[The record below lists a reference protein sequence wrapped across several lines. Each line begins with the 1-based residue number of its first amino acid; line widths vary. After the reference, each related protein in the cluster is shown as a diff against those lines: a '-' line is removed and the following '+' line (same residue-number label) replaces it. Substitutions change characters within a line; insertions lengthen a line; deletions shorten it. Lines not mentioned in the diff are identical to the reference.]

1 VLGVEQGDGEMF
13 ARATFGEAPPERVD
27 EMIHEV
33 MEHVLPAVRMQDGF
47 KGGMI
52 LVERESGKVLTVSL
66 WESEQAMDATEEAA
80 HWFRVFSAEA
90 AAGRLETVVEKY
102 EVVLSEVKG
111 AQPPTGIM

>member
-1 VLGVEQGDGEMF
+1 MF

-27 EMIHEV
+27 EMILEV

-66 WESEQAMDATEEAA
+66 WESEQAMDATEDAA